1 MIRSLGPIL
10 TILAS
15 VVLLTSGISRADA
28 PVLAGKLEKLLE
40 SSGYKSAAKVK
51 EAVWTIDFSGK
62 NLPKFKVVVSA
73 TENDKGGIFTALAD
87 PVGKNQLPRNRGKFD
102 ELLMKANSDFDYVKT
117 GVDKDGDVF
126 VRADI
131 PPGADLAS
139 FKIIVEQVAAAT
151 DELYGKLK
159 PLLR

>member
-1 MIRSLGPIL
+1 
-10 TILAS
+10 
-15 VVLLTSGISRADA
+15 
-28 PVLAGKLEKLLE
+28 
-40 SSGYKSAAKVK
+40 VK

-73 TENDKGGIFTALAD
+73 TENDKGGIYTALANL
-87 PVGKNQLPRNRGKFD
+87 VGKSQLPRNRGKLD
-102 ELLMKANSDFDYVKT
+102 DLLMKANSDFDYVKT
-117 GVDKDGDVF
+117 GIDKDGDVF